1 MVVPRGRDDE
11 SSNDAV
17 SRKNHHRSGDVAG
30 DEIACTGKACKL
42 CTAGMIADCVAVCC
56 CPCAVVDILV
66 LALFKVPWTLGRKW
80 LRKRRNG
87 GGARRICSRRSEGI
101 PRMGSVEDE
110 TLGMGSSVSVF
121 GIREQGG
128 KDNFSARFDSEEV
141 WFDLYQ
147 EVAARLTLVSIC
159 YITNA
164 ASRILQH
171 AHQSPHTAWPCRR
184 SPPPIP
190 LAACRFPHLHR
201 RLLPFD
207 LQQLLNLPLRIS
219 GSSSHPYQAQEESG
233 TIAFPHSVSREMES
247 EARRVEVA
255 GRPSGA
261 GGVRELL
268 LSARASGGRLPK
280 LPPDLMAEGRGET
293 FPPHG

>member
-17 SRKNHHRSGDVAG
+17 SRKNRHRSGDVAG

-87 GGARRICSRRSEGI
+87 GGGARRICSRRSEGI

-147 EVAARLTLVSIC
+147 VGHLGFGRVSFTEI
-159 YITNA
+159 
-164 ASRILQH
+164 
-171 AHQSPHTAWPCRR
+171 
-184 SPPPIP
+184 PPQ
-190 LAACRFPHLHR
+190 CKG
-201 RLLPFD
+201 
-207 LQQLLNLPLRIS
+207 N
-219 GSSSHPYQAQEESG
+219 
-233 TIAFPHSVSREMES
+233 
-247 EARRVEVA
+247 
-255 GRPSGA
+255 
-261 GGVRELL
+261 
-268 LSARASGGRLPK
+268 
-280 LPPDLMAEGRGET
+280 
-293 FPPHG
+293 

>member
-66 LALFKVPWTLGRKW
+66 LA
-80 LRKRRNG
+80 
-87 GGARRICSRRSEGI
+87 RRSEGI

-147 EVAARLTLVSIC
+147 VGHLGFGRVSFTEI
-159 YITNA
+159 
-164 ASRILQH
+164 
-171 AHQSPHTAWPCRR
+171 
-184 SPPPIP
+184 PPQ
-190 LAACRFPHLHR
+190 CKG
-201 RLLPFD
+201 
-207 LQQLLNLPLRIS
+207 N
-219 GSSSHPYQAQEESG
+219 
-233 TIAFPHSVSREMES
+233 
-247 EARRVEVA
+247 
-255 GRPSGA
+255 
-261 GGVRELL
+261 
-268 LSARASGGRLPK
+268 
-280 LPPDLMAEGRGET
+280 
-293 FPPHG
+293 